1 MDNIIEAKNISK
13 SYATKQALRDINL
26 TIPRA
31 GVYGLLGPNGAG
43 KTTFIRI
50 LTQIIGPDSGEILFD
65 GIPIKRSDIERMGY
79 MPEERGLYRKMKV
92 GEQIE
97 YFSRLKGMTK
107 AQSYEAIKYWFT
119 IFDIKDWWGKKV
131 EELSKGMQQ
140 KVQFIATV
148 IHKPPLLILDEP
160 FSGFDPIN
168 AEIITREILKLK
180 NEGTT
185 IILSTH
191 RLESVEALCDH
202 LSLINNSQKILEGG
216 VSDIRHQFKENM
228 FEIVMAG
235 SDLNIPDG
243 TDIGFELYTKSKD
256 DEGNESLRFKTKT
269 GITANQILQK
279 FMPVGQIISF
289 KEVLPSINDIFIK
302 LVKEQSK

>member
-1 MDNIIEAKNISK
+1 MSIIEARNISK
-13 SYATKQALRDINL
+13 SYASKQALKNVSL
-26 TIPRA
+26 
-31 GVYGLLGPNGAG
+31 GVPKASIYGLLGPNGAG

-50 LTQIIGPDSGEILFD
+50 LTQIIGPDSGEMLFN
-65 GIPIKRSDIERMGY
+65 GKPLKREDINRMGY

-119 IFDIKDWWGKKV
+119 VFDIKDWWGKKV

-148 IHKPPLLILDEP
+148 IHKPELLILDEP

-168 AEIITREILKLK
+168 AEIITKEIKKLQA
-180 NEGTT
+180 EGST

-191 RLESVEALCDH
+191 RLESVEALCDD
-202 LSLINNSQKILEGG
+202 LSLINNSQKILEGS
-216 VSDIRHQFKENM
+216 VRDIRHQFKENM
-228 FEIVMAG
+228 YEVVLV
-235 SDLNIPDG
+235 DRVHTLPDMTG
-243 TDIGFELYTKSKD
+243 MGFELTSQSQ
-256 DEGNESLRFKTKT
+256 NEEDNFCLRFKIAA
-269 GITANQILQK
+269 GISSNDILQR
-279 FMPVGQIISF
+279 FIAIGQVLSF
-289 KEVLPSINDIFIK
+289 REVLPSINEIFIK
-302 LVKEQSK
+302 LVNEQSK